1 MKISEAMEITSLTK
15 KAINYYEENGL
26 INPCVNSL
34 NNYREYSK
42 ENIDKLIQ
50 ISVLR
55 QFDISVKDIKVIIQK
70 PEMLKE
76 KFQQQLTKINAEAK
90 RLEQSKVILN
100 SCLNTLNDFN
110 VNFSQLTKQLSILN
124 KSLEMDE
131 RTREGFMKRQLDR
144 IFPGKFGRLMTVQYS
159 QFLNEPIDTKEK
171 EEAWVDLVKFLDE
184 VESIEYSKDIEN
196 LSKQLTN
203 EEIKKYKQITKRNIE
218 KWISIDDKG
227 LIEEKERLF
236 QYAEKMKS
244 DTEMQKQWKET
255 CKINEQ
261 LTTKMRNIDF
271 HNKFSENLK
280 VLSSDYREYIKKM
293 NDFCKLIDCKID
305 DDGNLVVSEK

>member
-1 MKISEAMEITSLTK
+1 MKISEVMEITALTK

-26 INPCVNSL
+26 INPCINSS

-42 ENIDKLIQ
+42 EDIDKLIQ

-55 QFDISVKDIKVIIQK
+55 QFDISVKDIKGIIQR

-76 KFQQQLTKINAEAK
+76 KFQQQLIKINDEVK
-90 RLEQSKVILN
+90 RLEQSKVIIN
-100 SCLNTLNDFN
+100 SCLNTLSDSNIN
-110 VNFSQLTKQLSILN
+110 LSQLTSQLSTLN

-131 RTREGFMKRQLDR
+131 RTREGFMKKQLER
-144 IFPGKFGRLMTVQYS
+144 IFPGKFGRLMIIQYS

-184 VESIEYSKDIEN
+184 VESIEYPEGMEDLYKKLENKDIQKFQ
-196 LSKQLTN
+196 SS
-203 EEIKKYKQITKRNIE
+203 IKESMK

-227 LIEEKERLF
+227 LIKEKERLF

-244 DTEMQKQWKET
+244 DTEMQRQWKET
-255 CKINEQ
+255 HKITEQ
-261 LTTKMRNIDF
+261 LTKKMKSIDF

-280 VLSSDYREYIKKM
+280 VLSSDYRGYIKKM
-293 NDFCKLIDCKID
+293 NDLSKLMNFKID
-305 DDGNLVVSEK
+305 DNGNLLVSEN